1 MLGLKTTKGK
11 RELCKTKQT
20 KKLTSWAGSVL
31 SICGWGADAGG
42 DDSGLGGSSP
52 ICFRDA
58 NAGEDDVDEV
68 DDDGEENGEG
78 RIFWKHRF

>member
-1 MLGLKTTKGK
+1 M
-11 RELCKTKQT
+11 
-20 KKLTSWAGSVL
+20 L

-78 RIFWKHRF
+78 RIF